1 SDELSL
7 HRHLPARHSFAWGGH
22 CVWNRFTSI
31 VKWAVKSLKR
41 PSSRFPTPPDVS
53 QVRCEIT
60 DDPQG
65 STRPRLRPFASALHA
80 SAASRL
86 HLLLGPS
93 QRTLMM
99 SYHQGPFGPYSAIS
113 STGATPDSLTA
124 SVAVNV
130 MSDVVPGS

>member
-1 SDELSL
+1 MRLYF
-7 HRHLPARHSFAWGGH
+7 PAIHSFAWGGH
-22 CVWNRFTSI
+22 CVAKRLTSI
-31 VKWAVKSLKR
+31 VNFTVKSLKM

-53 QVRCEIT
+53 QVRREIT

-65 STRPRLRPFASALHA
+65 STRPRLRPFASALQA

-93 QRTLMM
+93 QRTLIT

-113 STGATPDSLTA
+113 STGAIPDSLTA
-124 SVAVNV
+124 SVAVKV
-130 MSDVVPGS
+130 RSD